1 MAYVTYADT
10 LDYLLGA
17 TVLLRSLRASG
28 AVRPFVLM
36 IPASDAAFTAAVAAM
51 TPRPTEVRRVP
62 EIKPTADQ
70 MPTAAYAR
78 YSKCLN
84 KLYTWTLTDYDTVC
98 WLDADLIVSE
108 NLDPLLD
115 LHLAEGEI
123 AAAPGCTCNALRNAR
138 FVTAPERCPFN
149 NPENV
154 YVNTGLIV
162 VRPSNAM
169 FDTLLK
175 WNYDYPF
182 PDQDAFNVGFSA
194 PPYRIRVLPMRY
206 NYLNHLP
213 IAHPTASTDNIAVFH
228 FGYNK
233 PWLTGHRPLPG
244 TEAIAQSF
252 YEKWLRFKDATIIS
266 S

>member
-1 MAYVTYADT
+1 
-10 LDYLLGA
+10 
-17 TVLLRSLRASG
+17 
-28 AVRPFVLM
+28 M

-84 KLYTWTLTDYDTVC
+84 KLYTWTLTEYDTVC
-98 WLDADLIVSE
+98 WLDADLIVTE

-123 AAAPGCTCNALRNAR
+123 AAAPGCSCNALRNAR
-138 FVTAPERCPFN
+138 LPTAPERCPFN
-149 NPENV
+149 NPENIYINSGV
-154 YVNTGLIV
+154 LVT
-162 VRPSNAM
+162 RPSNAL
-169 FDTLLK
+169 FTELLK
-175 WNYDYPF
+175 WNYDHPL
-182 PDQDAFNVGFSA
+182 PDQDAFNIGFAA
-194 PPYRIRVLPMRY
+194 PPYRIRVLPTRY

-213 IAHPTASTDNIAVFH
+213 IAHPAVGAAAAAADIAVFH

-233 PWLTGHRPLPG
+233 PWLTGQGPLPG
-244 TEAIAQSF
+244 TEAIAQPF